1 MLYIYPQSLDFRN
14 SKGRNIGIKIQ
25 FMAGE
30 DPSNDALQVMSPMAS
45 CTGLNCL
52 YYTSGNIWSLFWA
65 KVCKR
70 GVGYCAIS

>member
-30 DPSNDALQVMSPMAS
+30 DPSNDALQV
-45 CTGLNCL
+45 T
-52 YYTSGNIWSLFWA
+52 T
-65 KVCKR
+65 
-70 GVGYCAIS
+70 